1 MEELLNVDQFLERE
15 AFTSAIL
22 PDETKLTV
30 PSIPFRLMDTPPS
43 LGGNV
48 AELGE
53 HTENFTYDK

>member
-22 PDETKLTV
+22 PDKSELTV
-30 PSIPFRLMDTPPS
+30 PSVPFRLMDTPPS

-48 AELGE
+48 AKLGE
-53 HTENFTYDK
+53 HTESFIYDK